1 MAKYKI
7 EDFVSE
13 WYRINDRELPII
25 CEALDL
31 LLESDSLNDL
41 ETYVADE
48 LRADLINAKTDSVA
62 MKKLLKEWEN
72 GSI

>member
-1 MAKYKI
+1 MAKYKK

-13 WYRINDRELPII
+13 WYRINDRELPLI

-31 LLESDSLNDL
+31 LLETETLNDH

-48 LRADLINAKTDSVA
+48 LRADLINSKTDSIE
-62 MKKLLKEWEN
+62 MKKLLKKWQN